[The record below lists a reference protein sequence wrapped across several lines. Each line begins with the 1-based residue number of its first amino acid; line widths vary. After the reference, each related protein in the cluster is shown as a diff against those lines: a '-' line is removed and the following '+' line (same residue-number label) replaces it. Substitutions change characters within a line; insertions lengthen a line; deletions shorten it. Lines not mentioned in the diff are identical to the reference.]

1 TATHTGRRNSADLY
15 LNSGIN
21 LGAWRLRSN
30 QSIRHDEEGGRQ
42 WKRAYA
48 YAQRDLPGTHANL
61 TLGET
66 YTTGDV
72 FASVPIEGALIRT
85 DQEMLPD
92 ALQGYAPVIRGVAQ
106 SRAKLE

>member
-66 YTTGDV
+66 YTASYG
-72 FASVPIEGALIRT
+72 FASVPIEGALTKT

-92 ALQGYAPVIRGVAQ
+92 ALHGYEPVFRGVEQ
-106 SRAKLE
+106 S